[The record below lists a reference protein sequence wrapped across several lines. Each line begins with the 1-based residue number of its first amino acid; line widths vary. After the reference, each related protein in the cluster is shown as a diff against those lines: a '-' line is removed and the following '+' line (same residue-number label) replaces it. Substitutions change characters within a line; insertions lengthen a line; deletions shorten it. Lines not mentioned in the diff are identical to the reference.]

1 MRLAAAKIREMETI
15 IPKLTSL
22 ILIQLLFGIL
32 ISCHESSDISNP
44 EIKIIENYDKILD
57 FAEILSMKEFENK
70 VIYIDI
76 WVAPCS
82 PCIAEFKHLPKLKS
96 RYKNKDVVFL
106 YLARSYGI
114 FRKSKWEEEMQKY
127 NLEGFHI
134 WMTEE
139 LKDTIISDSELT
151 GIARGYP
158 KFILVDKKGD
168 VAHINAPRPSSGN
181 ELYKLIDMLLL
192 E

>member
-1 MRLAAAKIREMETI
+1 MNI
-15 IPKLTSL
+15 INYKSNLIPGL
-22 ILIQLLFGIL
+22 ILLL
-32 ISCHESSDISNP
+32 CSSIACQVNSDEMNP
-44 EIKIIENYDKILD
+44 GIKIFEDYDK
-57 FAEILSMKEFENK
+57 FSSFEEILSLKEFKNR
-70 VIYIDI
+70 VVYIDF

-82 PCIAEFKHLPKLKS
+82 PCIAEFKHLPELKN

-114 FRKSKWEEEMQKY
+114 FRMSKWEKEMQKY

-139 LKDTIISDSELT
+139 FKDTIISELP

-158 KFILVDKKGD
+158 KFILVNKKGK
-168 VAHINAPRPSSGN
+168 VAYLNAPGPSSEG
-181 ELYKLIDMLLL
+181 ELYELIDMLLD